1 MVFIFTKYDISL
13 SSSHLS
19 EQHQKYFLKWSI
31 HHRASKTQFNIGD
44 QILSGKMI
52 DKLVKGSMAQKN
64 WRQTP
69 L

>member
-1 MVFIFTKYDISL
+1 MELQVCT
-13 SSSHLS
+13 
-19 EQHQKYFLKWSI
+19 QHS
-31 HHRASKTQFNIGD
+31 ASKTLFITGD

-52 DKLVKGSMAQKN
+52 DKLFKGSMAQKN